1 MHENDES
8 KLPTGSIPFMNKLNK
23 KRFFLWLV
31 PLLLYLLFVFW
42 YTDFKGPITDKE
54 INLFVSTLEKRG
66 VDDEILNT
74 WIPFFKNDTG
84 NEFFMVNAIDMRDDP
99 PQAKGNGPTADE
111 QMAEYM
117 KFMFSQLLKRAS
129 HPVMLGDAV
138 HTALD
143 IYGIENAEKWD
154 MAALFRYRNRRV
166 MLELML
172 DPRAVDSHEFKFAA
186 LEKTI
191 SYPVETKLYL
201 GDLRLL
207 LGLIMFSFVSVMDR
221 FIYRKREISKATIPF

>member
-1 MHENDES
+1 MSTSDAE
-8 KLPTGSIPFMNKLNK
+8 KLPTGSIPFIEKLNK
-23 KRFFLWLV
+23 KRLFLWII
-31 PLLLYLLFVFW
+31 PLLIYLVFVFW

-54 INLFVSTLEKRG
+54 INHLVSTLEKRG
-66 VDDEILNT
+66 VDDEILKT

-99 PQAKGNGPTADE
+99 SQAKGNENGTTVNE

-117 KFMFSQLLKRAS
+117 KFMYGHLLKRAS
-129 HPVMLGDAV
+129 HPVMIGDAV

-143 IYGIENAEKWD
+143 LYGIENAEKWD

-166 MLELML
+166 LLEIML
-172 DPRAVDSHEFKFAA
+172 DPRSDDSHDFKLAA

-191 SYPVETKLYL
+191 SYPVETKLYF
-201 GDLRLL
+201 GDIRIL
-207 LGLIMFSFVSVMDR
+207 LGLIMFSLVSVIDR
-221 FIYRKREISKATIPF
+221 FIYRK